1 MKELLGEKP
10 MPTSKVTQLVPQSFM
25 LEPASQIIPM
35 APRPHTPLPTP
46 SLLHQHCKMP
56 WCLTR
61 GSKGISQ
68 PSGRAVLHACLYESP
83 VGDQ

>member
-46 SLLHQHCKMP
+46 PLSVASTLQNAMVPH
-56 WCLTR
+56 
-61 GSKGISQ
+61 
-68 PSGRAVLHACLYESP
+68 E
-83 VGDQ
+83 

>member
-10 MPTSKVTQLVPQSFM
+10 MPTSKVTQLVPQSFL

-46 SLLHQHCKMP
+46 PNSVASTLQNAMVPHERLKKDLP
-56 WCLTR
+56 AKW
-61 GSKGISQ
+61 
-68 PSGRAVLHACLYESP
+68 
-83 VGDQ
+83 